1 MFDALIEV
9 PGAGVG
15 DYAALTQRRH
25 LKALVRARMART
37 GESYSTARAQLARRA
52 QTELRGGPKVIVP
65 VTDIERATDF
75 YAAAFGLAV
84 RSAAPSWT
92 ILGDDGE
99 TIALEPG
106 TAAGVD
112 LGIGIKVADL
122 QATLAAVAAAG
133 GRIDSYDERV
143 ARVADP
149 DGNIV
154 RLVAVGGPTL

>member
-1 MFDALIEV
+1 
-9 PGAGVG
+9 
-15 DYAALTQRRH
+15 
-25 LKALVRARMART
+25 MART

-52 QTELRGGPKVIVP
+52 KTEVRGSPKVIVP

-75 YAAAFGLAV
+75 YAAALGLAV
-84 RSAAPSWT
+84 RSAAPTWT

-99 TIALEPG
+99 TIALEP
-106 TAAGVD
+106 ARDAGVD

-133 GRIDSYDERV
+133 GRIDSQNERV

-149 DGNIV
+149 DGNVV
-154 RLVAVGGPTL
+154 RLMAAGGPAS